1 MGGREGRQKWSS
13 GRRAGA
19 DLSWSKRR
27 CLASEQRRP
36 PLSIISCCSCAN
48 SNMLADNDDEA
59 GGICGAACAEL
70 ELPAPH
76 SFPEWAGGWRVG
88 QVYRAVA
95 GPDAV
100 PCGSHLACDE
110 PGCCGGGWC
119 CCCGGGTGCCWVAAC
134 EAAGPPHHPAGGG
147 LASCSFGTGLKRLR
161 RAVWFC

>member
-1 MGGREGRQKWSS
+1 
-13 GRRAGA
+13 
-19 DLSWSKRR
+19 
-27 CLASEQRRP
+27 
-36 PLSIISCCSCAN
+36 
-48 SNMLADNDDEA
+48 MLAADADEA

-76 SFPEWAGGWRVG
+76 SWPEWAGGWRVG

-100 PCGSHLACDE
+100 PCGSHLASDE
-110 PGCCGGGWC
+110 PGCCGGGWCC

-161 RAVWFC
+161 RAVWFR